1 MRLTSKVAFVS
12 GGARGIGAAITTL
25 FAEHGAS
32 VTFTDTLDQ
41 EGAQLQSE
49 LQKNG
54 LNTLFLSMDV
64 ANEMEWNKAIDATVK
79 HFGKLDI
86 LVNNAAIRDHSDIEN
101 TTVEDWDR
109 VMTVNVKGVFLGTK
123 IAIPAMRKSG
133 GGSIINISSQF
144 GIVGTALSGPAY
156 QTSKGAVRIFSK
168 TTAIRHGHEKIRV
181 NSLHPGPI
189 VTPFTEKLFTPGSPS
204 VQGFLDKLPLGR
216 IGTTKDIA
224 YGALYLAS
232 DESDFVTGSEL
243 VIDGGW
249 TAQ

>member
-1 MRLTSKVAFVS
+1 MRLTSKVAFVT

-32 VTFTDTLDQ
+32 VTFVDTLGQ
-41 EGAQLQSE
+41 EGTQLQSE

-54 LNTLFLSMDV
+54 LDTLFISMDV
-64 ANEMEWNKAIDATVK
+64 TNEIEWNKAIDATVK

-86 LVNNAAIRDHSDIEN
+86 LVNNAAIRDQADIE
-101 TTVEDWDR
+101 TTTGEDWDR
-109 VMTVNVKGVFLGTK
+109 VMAVNVKGVFLGTK
-123 IAIPAMRKSG
+123 ISIPAMRKSG

-144 GIVGTALSGPAY
+144 GMVGTTLSSPAY
-156 QTSKGAVRIFSK
+156 QTSKGAIRIFSK
-168 TTAIRHGHEKIRV
+168 ATAIRHGHEKIRV

-189 VTPFTEKLFTPGSPS
+189 VTPFTEKRFAAGSSS
-204 VQGFLDKLPLGR
+204 VQSFLDKLPLGR
-216 IGTTKDIA
+216 IGTTKDVA